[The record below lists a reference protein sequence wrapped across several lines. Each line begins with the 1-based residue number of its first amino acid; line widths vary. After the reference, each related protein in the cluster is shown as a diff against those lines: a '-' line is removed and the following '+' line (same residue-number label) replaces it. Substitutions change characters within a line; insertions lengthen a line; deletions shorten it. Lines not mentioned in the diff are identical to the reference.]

1 MSALKR
7 LLVIVFFMTCPELLN
22 AVVKLPSNFYSLSL
36 QKNKSVKS
44 VSILDILDSEPIF
57 FIVVPDSSLQA
68 ADVQDKFKELYEFT
82 QDLTIPADFFA
93 SKSPSISKKPVVLYL
108 AWDEQENAQVRK
120 RAAQDL
126 ATGINS
132 LRYRFKSS
140 QFIVLGH
147 GQGGNIINSASQQIR
162 LPLEVAINLST
173 PIFPHGQDTNSPELY
188 ADYLPDTQKINRLFC
203 YYSDQDF
210 RVIHP
215 TLHPRYEHMYQSSA
229 HPHLS
234 NVLLLVNNKHPL
246 THETLRPLVGKK
258 IVQLSKKIGDTY
270 RNHTHFIAH
279 ISSIKPETDMLVVLR
294 DSTTSSSVEQ
304 IAPESIAQE
313 RMLSQVRIQKFEK
326 EWGRPLATT
335 LKSGEKSRMRYQSVK
350 LASTT

>member
-1 MSALKR
+1 MSALNR
-7 LLVIVFFMTCPELLN
+7 LLLIGLMTCAQMIN
-22 AVVKLPSNFYSLSL
+22 AVVKLPTNFYSLTVE
-36 QKNKSVKS
+36 KNKAVKS
-44 VSILDILDSEPIF
+44 VSIIDISDTEPIF
-57 FIVVPDSSLQA
+57 FIVVPDSSLQSNTPQER
-68 ADVQDKFKELYEFT
+68 VKELFEFA
-82 QDLTIPADFFA
+82 QDITVPADFFA
-93 SKSPSISKKPVVLYL
+93 SKKPSNEKKPVILYL
-108 AWDEQENAQVRK
+108 AWDEQENTQVRK

-126 ATGINS
+126 ATGIDS

-162 LPLEVAINLST
+162 IPLEVVINLST
-173 PIFPHGQDTNSPELY
+173 PIFPHTQDSNTPDIYS
-188 ADYLPDTQKINRLFC
+188 DYLPNPKKINRLFC

-215 TLHPRYEHMYQSSA
+215 TLHPRYEHTYANGS
-229 HPHLS
+229 HPNLS

-258 IVQLSKKIGDTY
+258 IVQLSKKITESY

-279 ISSIKPETDMLVVLR
+279 ISSSKPETDMLVFLPE
-294 DSTTSSSVEQ
+294 STVVACADKATSDLVTQEQ
-304 IAPESIAQE
+304 I
-313 RMLSQVRIQKFEK
+313 LSKVRIQKFEK

-350 LASTT
+350 LASTI